1 LVEEEVMNTEKGMRS
16 IWYFVG
22 LILLV
27 IGIIVFA
34 AGIYDLLN
42 PANQNVKLTSLH
54 TNIWWGV
61 LIAITGLI
69 YIMKNKNKYV
79 SE

>member
-1 LVEEEVMNTEKGMRS
+1 MNTEKGMRS

-22 LILLV
+22 LIMLV

-34 AGIYDLLN
+34 AGIYDLMN
-42 PANQNVKLTSLH
+42 PNDHNIRLTSLH
-54 TNIWWGV
+54 ANIWWGA
-61 LIAITGLI
+61 LITITGII
-69 YIMKNKNKYV
+69 YILKNKNKYV

>member
-1 LVEEEVMNTEKGMRS
+1 MINTEKGMRS

-22 LILLV
+22 LIMLI

-42 PANQNVKLTSLH
+42 PTNQNIKLTNLH
-54 TNIWWGV
+54 TNIWWGAV
-61 LIAITGLI
+61 IAFTGLI
-69 YIMKNKNKYV
+69 YTVKNRNKYILK
-79 SE
+79 

>member
-1 LVEEEVMNTEKGMRS
+1 MNKEKGMRS

-42 PANQNVKLTSLH
+42 PAKQDIKLTSLH